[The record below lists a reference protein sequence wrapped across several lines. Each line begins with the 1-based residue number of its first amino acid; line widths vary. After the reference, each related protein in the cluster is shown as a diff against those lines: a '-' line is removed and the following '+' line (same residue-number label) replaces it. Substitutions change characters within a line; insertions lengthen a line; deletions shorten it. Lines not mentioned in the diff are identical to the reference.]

1 MKKQIR
7 KLLHRFENLK
17 FRKKL
22 SVLMLIVGLVP
33 VVFLAFSM
41 QYGMTN
47 QLREKE
53 QYNLEKILRTSHR
66 FMKIWSIIY
75 PIHKVS
81 GIFSIRK
88 WNQIMRN
95 I

>member
-41 QYGMTN
+41 HD
-47 QLREKE
+47 ESAE
-53 QYNLEKILRTSHR
+53 
-66 FMKIWSIIY
+66 
-75 PIHKVS
+75 
-81 GIFSIRK
+81 RK
-88 WNQIMRN
+88 GTV
-95 I
+95 